1 MILNLGKV
9 GMRYAGT
16 YDTLQAWNSR
26 AQVVNAYD
34 FVSAGGS
41 TWLSLVNTNT
51 VWPGSSASPA
61 GWALMARGTS
71 GAQSVSDIYAVLGN
85 AGVRLKTT
93 AQTVF
98 PAINELHDSI
108 KSYTAGEG
116 IDISDSGVVTNT
128 APLSDIDLGEY

>member
-1 MILNLGKV
+1 
-9 GMRYAGT
+9 
-16 YDTLQAWNSR
+16 
-26 AQVVNAYD
+26 
-34 FVSAGGS
+34 
-41 TWLSLVNTNT
+41 
-51 VWPGSSASPA
+51 
-61 GWALMARGTS
+61 MARGTS

-85 AGVRLKTT
+85 AGVTLKTT